1 MSARRA
7 VDVVVGL
14 IGDSS
19 GRWLVN
25 CRPPGTP
32 LAGSWEFPGGKRQP
46 GEAPLAA
53 LKRELDEELGIEV
66 LEAEPVLVLEHDYP
80 DKRVYYLHS
89 LSNCDVTGTNATC
102 AQVAVGVDAALS
114 TLKSE
119 RLAPRLYF
127 PSDLYNTIF
136 TDIVFSNL
144 RVEQFVFEKRE
155 DSLQLKNHIAN
166 VRSAPAPVKEV
177 IAA

>member
-80 DKRVYYLHS
+80 DKRVRL
-89 LSNCDVTGTNATC
+89 DVWHVLRYRGEARALEGQPLRWVT
-102 AQVAVGVDAALS
+102 AAECRELP
-114 TLKSE
+114 LLPADGPIVE
-119 RLAPRLYF
+119 RLGSLGK
-127 PSDLYNTIF
+127 PS
-136 TDIVFSNL
+136 
-144 RVEQFVFEKRE
+144 E
-155 DSLQLKNHIAN
+155 
-166 VRSAPAPVKEV
+166 VR
-177 IAA
+177 

>member
-1 MSARRA
+1 MTPPGT

-32 LAGSWEFPGGKRQP
+32 LAGSWEFPGGKQQP

-80 DKRVYYLHS
+80 DKRVRL
-89 LSNCDVTGTNATC
+89 DVWHVRRYRGEARALEGQPLRWVT
-102 AQVAVGVDAALS
+102 VAECRDLPFLPADWPIV
-114 TLKSE
+114 E
-119 RLAPRLYF
+119 RLGSLAP
-127 PSDLYNTIF
+127 PT
-136 TDIVFSNL
+136 
-144 RVEQFVFEKRE
+144 
-155 DSLQLKNHIAN
+155 
-166 VRSAPAPVKEV
+166 V
-177 IAA
+177 I

>member
-1 MSARRA
+1 MSGPRA

-32 LAGSWEFPGGKRQP
+32 LAGAWEFPGGKRLP
-46 GEAPLAA
+46 DEAPLAA

-80 DKRVYYLHS
+80 DKRVRLDVWHVLTFRGQATARERQPLRWVS
-89 LSNCDVTGTNATC
+89 VAECRELPLLPADWPIVARLSAL
-102 AQVAVGVDAALS
+102 AAS
-114 TLKSE
+114 KEE
-119 RLAPRLYF
+119 R
-127 PSDLYNTIF
+127 
-136 TDIVFSNL
+136 
-144 RVEQFVFEKRE
+144 
-155 DSLQLKNHIAN
+155 
-166 VRSAPAPVKEV
+166 
-177 IAA
+177 

>member
-1 MSARRA
+1 MTGVRA

-80 DKRVYYLHS
+80 DKRVRL
-89 LSNCDVTGTNATC
+89 DVWLVSRYRGQPTPREGQPLRWVT
-102 AQVAVGVDAALS
+102 VAECRELPLLPADGPIV
-114 TLKSE
+114 E
-119 RLAPRLYF
+119 RLGSLGK
-127 PSDLYNTIF
+127 PS
-136 TDIVFSNL
+136 
-144 RVEQFVFEKRE
+144 E
-155 DSLQLKNHIAN
+155 
-166 VRSAPAPVKEV
+166 VR
-177 IAA
+177 

>member
-32 LAGSWEFPGGKRQP
+32 LAGSWEFPGGKARP

-80 DKRVYYLHS
+80 DKRVRLDVWHVLKFSGRPTSREGQPLRWVTAAECRDLPLLPADGPIVARLGS
-89 LSNCDVTGTNATC
+89 LG
-102 AQVAVGVDAALS
+102 AAS
-114 TLKSE
+114 
-119 RLAPRLYF
+119 
-127 PSDLYNTIF
+127 
-136 TDIVFSNL
+136 V
-144 RVEQFVFEKRE
+144 
-155 DSLQLKNHIAN
+155 
-166 VRSAPAPVKEV
+166 VR
-177 IAA
+177 

>member
-1 MSARRA
+1 MSGAPA

-32 LAGSWEFPGGKRQP
+32 LAGSWEFPGGKRLP

-80 DKRVYYLHS
+80 DKRVRLDVWHVLKFRGQATARERQPLRWVSVAECRDLPLLPADGPIVARLGS
-89 LSNCDVTGTNATC
+89 LGA
-102 AQVAVGVDAALS
+102 S
-114 TLKSE
+114 TE
-119 RLAPRLYF
+119 
-127 PSDLYNTIF
+127 
-136 TDIVFSNL
+136 
-144 RVEQFVFEKRE
+144 
-155 DSLQLKNHIAN
+155 
-166 VRSAPAPVKEV
+166 VR
-177 IAA
+177 